1 MTIYPAIDLKAGR
14 CVRLLQGRAD
24 AETVYH
30 DDPVVPAQAWKEAG
44 TEWLHLV
51 DLDGAFEG
59 SSSNLEAVRRIIALG
74 DLRVQLGGG
83 LRNEEA
89 VETVLNAG
97 VERAIIGTRACAEPD
112 WTRKLIERFG
122 PERIAVGIDARDGKV
137 ATKGWVEI
145 TETTALDLA
154 RKMSDLGVRWIIH
167 TDVATD
173 GAMNGPN
180 LQAQQEMA
188 VAIPDCKLIA
198 SGGVTN
204 SQDLEDLNALAANHP
219 NVEGVIVGKSLY
231 EGTIDLGMAL
241 ETYQ

>member
-1 MTIYPAIDLKAGR
+1 MKIYPAIDLRGGR

-24 AETVYH
+24 AETIYH

-44 TEWLHLV
+44 TDWLHLV

-59 SSSNLEAVRRIIALG
+59 SSSNLDAVRRIIALG

-83 LRNEEA
+83 LRNEES
-89 VETVLNAG
+89 VETVLKAG

-122 PERIAVGIDARDGKV
+122 SERIVVGIDARNGKV
-137 ATKGWVEI
+137 ATNGWVE
-145 TETTALDLA
+145 TTDVTALDLA
-154 RKMSDLGVRWIIH
+154 RKMNDLGVRWIIH

-173 GAMNGPN
+173 GAMKGPN
-180 LQAQQEMA
+180 LQSQQEMA
-188 VAIPDCKLIA
+188 IAVPDCKLIA

-204 SQDLEDLNALAANHP
+204 HQDIENLNALAENHS
-219 NVEGVIVGKSLY
+219 NLEGVIVGKSLY
-231 EGTIDLGMAL
+231 EGTVDLRTAL
-241 ETYQ
+241 ETHQ

>member
-30 DDPVVPAQAWKEAG
+30 DDPVIPAQAWKQAG
-44 TEWLHLV
+44 TKWLHLV

-59 SSSNLEAVRRIIALG
+59 SSFNLEAVRRIIALG
-74 DLRVQLGGG
+74 GLRVQLGGG

-89 VETVLNAG
+89 VSNVLEAG

-112 WTRKLIERFG
+112 WTKQLIERFG

-137 ATKGWVEI
+137 ATKGWVE
-145 TETTALDLA
+145 TTDTTALDLA
-154 RKMSDLGVRWIIH
+154 RKMSELGVRWVIH

-173 GAMNGPN
+173 GAMKGPN
-180 LQAQQEMA
+180 LEAQREMA

-204 SQDLEDLNALAANHP
+204 SQDLADLNALTANHP
-219 NVEGVIVGKSLY
+219 NIEGVIVGKSLY
-231 EGTIDLGMAL
+231 EGTIDLRTAL
-241 ETYQ
+241 ETQQ

>member
-1 MTIYPAIDLKAGR
+1 
-14 CVRLLQGRAD
+14 
-24 AETVYH
+24 
-30 DDPVVPAQAWKEAG
+30 
-44 TEWLHLV
+44 
-51 DLDGAFEG
+51 
-59 SSSNLEAVRRIIALG
+59 
-74 DLRVQLGGG
+74 
-83 LRNEEA
+83 
-89 VETVLNAG
+89 
-97 VERAIIGTRACAEPD
+97 
-112 WTRKLIERFG
+112 
-122 PERIAVGIDARDGKV
+122 
-137 ATKGWVEI
+137 VEI
-145 TETTALDLA
+145 TQTTALDLA
-154 RKMSDLGVRWIIH
+154 REMSDLGVRWIIH

-204 SQDLEDLNALAANHP
+204 SQDLEDLNELAANHP

>member
-30 DDPVVPAQAWKEAG
+30 DDPIIPAQAWKEAG
-44 TEWLHLV
+44 TDWLHLV

-59 SSSNLEAVRRIIALG
+59 SSFNLEAVRRIIALG
-74 DLRVQLGGG
+74 GLRVQLGGG

-89 VETVLNAG
+89 VSNVLEAG

-112 WTRKLIERFG
+112 WTKKLIERFG

-137 ATKGWVEI
+137 ATKGWVE
-145 TETTALDLA
+145 TTDTTALDLA
-154 RKMSDLGVRWIIH
+154 RKMSELGVRWIIH

-173 GAMNGPN
+173 GAMKGPN
-180 LQAQQEMA
+180 LEAQREMA

-204 SQDLEDLNALAANHP
+204 SQDLSDLNALTENHP
-219 NVEGVIVGKSLY
+219 NIEGVIVGKSLY
-231 EGTIDLGMAL
+231 EGTIDLRTAL
-241 ETYQ
+241 ETHQ